1 MKNRINAKFI
11 MISALAVFVTGF
23 CGMLLFYNILKTQI
37 VDDLK
42 TYAQMASVMDMDKF
56 KEKMNHELWKDGLR
70 ITWIDSDGTV
80 LYDNLEDESKMENHL
95 DRTEIQQAM
104 QTGEGHS
111 MRRSATSSK
120 HTFYYALKIEDGV
133 IIRIAK
139 ESNSIYKLLIR
150 MLVLIFFVGI
160 IVFVLCTFL
169 AHRLTRRL
177 VEPIEK
183 MAENMMLLD
192 ETDIYDEIKPFV
204 QTIKQ
209 QHIDIMEHAQIRQ
222 EFSANVSHELKTPLT
237 AISGYAEL
245 IASGMTSEADTKYFA
260 GKIHSS
266 AERLQYLINDVIEL
280 SELDDSDYMLETE
293 LLDLYELAKDCAA
306 TMDFSAENHKVSIS
320 AVGQHVQVN
329 ANKNL
334 MYELFYNLCSN
345 AIRYNKE
352 GGTVVISTTME
363 NGHPTLSV
371 KDTGIGI
378 PKEQQERIFERFYR
392 VDKSHSRQTGGTGL
406 GLAIVKHIV
415 VQHNAQIQLKSEVG
429 VGTEMK
435 VIF

>member
-1 MKNRINAKFI
+1 
-11 MISALAVFVTGF
+11 
-23 CGMLLFYNILKTQI
+23 MLLFYNILKTQI